1 MGKNEVNLKNQKV
14 FFSSLRDFSCTKSL
28 KMLCWKRDD
37 SDGNKKSSFA
47 NCVFTR
53 RVARE
58 MKLRRSMVIS
68 QVSKSASG
76 IWRSLNFEHCRD
88 GYRGFQPLFSRQK
101 GYERV
106 VSGQLLLYFRIL
118 GDGRPN
124 GSITSGFKYLIL
136 PSSP

>member
-1 MGKNEVNLKNQKV
+1 
-14 FFSSLRDFSCTKSL
+14 
-28 KMLCWKRDD
+28 MLCWKRDD

-68 QVSKSASG
+68 QVSRSASG

-101 GYERV
+101 GYERDV
-106 VSGQLLLYFRIL
+106 ASVSGQLLLYSRIL
-118 GDGRPN
+118 GDGTLMDVLMDPLLQVSN
-124 GSITSGFKYLIL
+124 I
-136 PSSP
+136 